1 MDCCGVRKEGD
12 YDDDNNDDDDSG
24 NASSDD
30 DDDDDD
36 DDGGGGGD
44 DNGEDRKALNTISCE
59 TLDMQLKR
67 RRRAEGNH
75 NATQNRYV

>member
-1 MDCCGVRKEGD
+1 MRKGGGGGGGG
-12 YDDDNNDDDDSG
+12 G

-30 DDDDDD
+30 ND

-75 NATQNRYV
+75 NANTK